1 MKNRILTYRKYI
13 DSLLQSD
20 KDCDWKYIKQEH
32 LTQVAFF
39 QHERLVHLIVTITF
53 AILELLTV
61 CAYVIVGAIDSALSM
76 PLLVLAIA
84 ILILLVPYIKHYYLL
99 ENEVQKMY
107 KQYDRICEKERKLC
121 KFNAGNIYKKGDIV
135 VDFDRYKISRNGD
148 ELNISTNEFD
158 IVRILIENKG
168 RVVRRDAIYE
178 KIWDIHGNFVEYNTL
193 TVAMS
198 RIKAKLGTYGE
209 KHQQYIETIRNVGY
223 RWID

>member
-1 MKNRILTYRKYI
+1 MGRTKFIRIYINDGQKQIKINGKERRQTMKNRILTYRKYI

-20 KDCDWKYIKQEH
+20 KGCDWKYIKQEH

-107 KQYDRICEKERKLC
+107 KQYDRICEKERKL
-121 KFNAGNIYKKGDIV
+121 
-135 VDFDRYKISRNGD
+135 
-148 ELNISTNEFD
+148 
-158 IVRILIENKG
+158 
-168 RVVRRDAIYE
+168 
-178 KIWDIHGNFVEYNTL
+178 
-193 TVAMS
+193 
-198 RIKAKLGTYGE
+198 
-209 KHQQYIETIRNVGY
+209 
-223 RWID
+223 

>member
-53 AILELLTV
+53 AIL
-61 CAYVIVGAIDSALSM
+61 CAYVIVGAIDSELSM
-76 PLLVLAIA
+76 PLLVLTIA

-107 KQYDRICEKERKLC
+107 KQYDRICEKERKL
-121 KFNAGNIYKKGDIV
+121 
-135 VDFDRYKISRNGD
+135 
-148 ELNISTNEFD
+148 
-158 IVRILIENKG
+158 
-168 RVVRRDAIYE
+168 
-178 KIWDIHGNFVEYNTL
+178 
-193 TVAMS
+193 
-198 RIKAKLGTYGE
+198 
-209 KHQQYIETIRNVGY
+209 
-223 RWID
+223 

>member
-1 MKNRILTYRKYI
+1 MKLIDLNGKWNGQCYRDGKHDFSFTGTVPGCVHTDLMGSRIPEHIYYR
-13 DSLLQSD
+13 DNAD
-20 KDCDWKYIKQEH
+20 KCQWIEDCDWKYIKQEH

-107 KQYDRICEKERKLC
+107 KQYDMICEKERKL
-121 KFNAGNIYKKGDIV
+121 
-135 VDFDRYKISRNGD
+135 
-148 ELNISTNEFD
+148 
-158 IVRILIENKG
+158 
-168 RVVRRDAIYE
+168 
-178 KIWDIHGNFVEYNTL
+178 
-193 TVAMS
+193 
-198 RIKAKLGTYGE
+198 
-209 KHQQYIETIRNVGY
+209 
-223 RWID
+223 

>member
-13 DSLLQSD
+13 DSLLQSEE
-20 KDCDWKYIKQEH
+20 DCDWKYIKQEH
-32 LTQVAFF
+32 LTQVTFF

-107 KQYDRICEKERKLC
+107 KQYDRICEKERKL
-121 KFNAGNIYKKGDIV
+121 
-135 VDFDRYKISRNGD
+135 
-148 ELNISTNEFD
+148 
-158 IVRILIENKG
+158 
-168 RVVRRDAIYE
+168 
-178 KIWDIHGNFVEYNTL
+178 
-193 TVAMS
+193 
-198 RIKAKLGTYGE
+198 
-209 KHQQYIETIRNVGY
+209 
-223 RWID
+223 